1 MYKRQVLNGSLLLR
15 ALARGSMTF
24 FEHGLANLAG
34 TPHGRAWLMIH
45 DGGPLGL
52 KALYDRA
59 GLPARLYGAFRAG
72 VDTWRQLVAEGG
84 DLDRD
89 RFQQR
94 MLERFL
100 TQRPNAGRED
110 VAYLMERLDQAP
122 AQEPRAANA
131 A

>member
-1 MYKRQVLNGSLLLR
+1 M
-15 ALARGSMTF
+15 
-24 FEHGLANLAG
+24 
-34 TPHGRAWLMIH
+34 
-45 DGGPLGL
+45 
-52 KALYDRA
+52 
-59 GLPARLYGAFRAG
+59 
-72 VDTWRQLVAEGG
+72 AEGG